1 MQPSSLHV
9 CGHGRIYF
17 VFGVWSGPEGKGSN
31 FYPTFAGCAFP
42 SASPLVVVH
51 HANARLHQSLLTLA
65 DCCFCF
71 YYTTTTA
78 PPIHIQSAS
87 AKRGRKK
94 IHSLHHDHHRHH
106 HENIHHRAPSGKCA
120 CLLLILLLLLWSGP
134 QKTHKRRLCC

>member
-42 SASPLVVVH
+42 SASLVVVH

-78 PPIHIQSAS
+78 PPIYIQCQ
-87 AKRGRKK
+87 RREGERKYTHCIMIIIAIIITK
-94 IHSLHHDHHRHH
+94 TFTTARRQVSVRVYFLF
-106 HENIHHRAPSGKCA
+106 
-120 CLLLILLLLLWSGP
+120 LLLLWSGH